1 MDNNDDDD
9 FDTLLSSIGFGR
21 WQVPTMVAVVL
32 VVLQYPIHLVGSPLL
47 SGPLPFRCS
56 HLDNATAIP
65 VTGISYFNDECIPL
79 PGTHDKQNATANTS
93 VTTTILAPPENTER
107 HLTSMISCPV
117 IEYNT
122 SIFTST
128 VISEWHLV
136 CERKHLQPLFQMMY
150 NVGGIFGSFVGGH
163 IGDKWGRRRSL
174 QIGIVSYVL
183 VVIAMAFTSS
193 FPFLMVLRI
202 LTGVTGQSML
212 IPTWSQALES
222 APSRHRSLVGMLL
235 GFPYSVFVI
244 VFSGVGYLI
253 RSWRYLMLVC
263 CAPSLALLP
272 LSSLMDESARW
283 LVQQGR
289 QDEAM
294 KVLKRAVK
302 LNKVS
307 LSSPLESIVEK
318 LSQNS
323 EPKPEEEA
331 AFSVR
336 ESFQQAMAYLR
347 SPIMRTIIL
356 VTPLL
361 WFLQSC
367 LYLAVAINANNFNSS
382 NPFLYVCLS
391 GVMDGSAILL
401 MTPLTTFLGR
411 RVIVGVGLFVG
422 GIFFLL
428 DLAVSVDYF
437 WVKMTLVMVGFFL
450 VAGSF
455 QMNYVYGPELFPT
468 EARSRGFAFVNL
480 MGGIGF
486 MIAPVFTYNLAKITW
501 WAAPVTFGCAAI
513 LGSFTLPLLPETRNQ
528 PMPDTLKDVEV
539 KLVRRRKVAEKQ
551 SGSCDDTKDSV
562 G

>member
-1 MDNNDDDD
+1 MQASEI
-9 FDTLLSSIGFGR
+9 FSTSTTS
-21 WQVPTMVAVVL
+21 
-32 VVLQYPIHLVGSPLL
+32 
-47 SGPLPFRCS
+47 
-56 HLDNATAIP
+56 
-65 VTGISYFNDECIPL
+65 SYFNDHCISIPDDH
-79 PGTHDKQNATANTS
+79 GKEDATEG
-93 VTTTILAPPENTER
+93 APVNSTVLEPPKSTER
-107 HLTSMISCPV
+107 HLTSMKSCPV

-136 CERKHLQPLFQMMY
+136 CENKHLQPLFQVMY
-150 NVGGIFGSFVGGH
+150 NIGGIFGSFAGGH
-163 IGDKWGRRRSL
+163 VGDKWGRRRSL
-174 QIGIVSYVL
+174 QIGIVSYIL

-193 FPFLMVLRI
+193 FPFLLILRV

-212 IPTWSQALES
+212 IPAWSQALES
-222 APSRHRSLVGMLL
+222 TPSRHRSLVGMLL
-235 GFPYSVFVI
+235 GFPYSLFVI

-272 LSSLMDESARW
+272 LSFLMDESARW

-289 QDEAM
+289 QDDAM

-302 LNKVS
+302 LNKAS
-307 LSSPLESIVEK
+307 LTSSLESTIAK
-318 LSQNS
+318 INQASD
-323 EPKPEEEA
+323 PKPEGDT

-336 ESFQQAMAYLR
+336 ESLRQAMAYLR

-411 RVIVGVGLFVG
+411 RIIVGVGLFVG

-428 DLAVSVDYF
+428 DLVVILLAQDDTGYDRILPRGWFVPGEFTGSIYSE
-437 WVKMTLVMVGFFL
+437 TLMKKYNGNRFL
-450 VAGSF
+450 YKNKPAYDNFDVVIPTST
-455 QMNYVYGPELFPT
+455 MNYVYGPELFPT
-468 EARSRGFAFVNL
+468 EARSRGFAFVSL

-486 MIAPVFTYNLAKITW
+486 MCSPVITYNLAKLAW
-501 WAAPVTFGCAAI
+501 WAAPVTFGCSAI

-528 PMPDTLKDVEV
+528 PMPDTLKDVEEKLHNSQQISYGSHIVLYFIQETITSGYDTIGQV
-539 KLVRRRKVAEKQ
+539 K
-551 SGSCDDTKDSV
+551 
-562 G
+562 